1 MRLAAGA
8 ISLHAQIATPSLP
21 RFEDYPVAEIFKGT
35 PAAPILATPQQREYR
50 TRIRN
55 GVSMGDGVWYGSWRD
70 PIRKPGPN
78 FAGHYFVIRWGCGS
92 QCVLMAIVD
101 AKTGVVYEPPLS
113 GDKYH
118 DEEELF
124 LPLDNLG
131 EAEVDIRPD
140 SSLMVLREACT
151 DYQNRKTCGTY
162 YFNWKDNH
170 FDLLKFV
177 YVNPLD
183 GLR

>member
-1 MRLAAGA
+1 M
-8 ISLHAQIATPSLP
+8 IT
-21 RFEDYPVAEIFKGT
+21 
-35 PAAPILATPQQREYR
+35 
-50 TRIRN
+50 
-55 GVSMGDGVWYGSWRD
+55 
-70 PIRKPGPN
+70 KPGPN

-101 AKTGVVYEPPLS
+101 AKTGIVYDPPLS
-113 GDKYH
+113 GDRDH
-118 DEEELF
+118 DQELY

-131 EAEVDIRPD
+131 EAEVDIRPG

-151 DYQNRKTCGTY
+151 DFKDRSHCGLY
-162 YFNWKDNH
+162 YFNWKNNH

-177 YVNPLD
+177 YVDPLE